1 LEQEIQRL
9 REHTKAV
16 SAERDDFQKKGMD
29 VTNIAKEKIR
39 VAEEENKKLTVIYPK
54 ITPIYNLAQQER
66 LQEMEK
72 SYKEQLTKTENSVL
86 ELKKQLKDAEAKK
99 EEALTKQT
107 QQAIELQN
115 MKINVK
121 FTEKSF
127 HPYPLN
133 YSLRE

>member
-1 LEQEIQRL
+1 
-9 REHTKAV
+9 
-16 SAERDDFQKKGMD
+16 
-29 VTNIAKEKIR
+29 
-39 VAEEENKKLTVIYPK
+39 
-54 ITPIYNLAQQER
+54 
-66 LQEMEK
+66 MEK

-121 FTEKSF
+121 SNKKTSYL
-127 HPYPLN
+127 PQ
-133 YSLRE
+133 

>member
-1 LEQEIQRL
+1 M
-9 REHTKAV
+9 T
-16 SAERDDFQKKGMD
+16 S
-29 VTNIAKEKIR
+29 
-39 VAEEENKKLTVIYPK
+39 P
-54 ITPIYNLAQQER
+54 NLAQQER

-121 FTEKSF
+121 LMKKPPVLT
-127 HPYPLN
+127 LL